1 MKIVE
6 MILNDESENQ
16 GVYAVSVVESPA
28 IEENWVALNK
38 HFIELKNIDEEK
50 KILMGAAL
58 IPNKQI
64 LRYDEKIGEYY
75 IYFSK
80 DTIKKTS
87 ELYLKRNN
95 QNNAT
100 FEHEV
105 KVGGL
110 HVVESWIIENSKVD
124 KSANYGFELPEGTW
138 MITMKVE
145 NEDIWKKVKDGD
157 IKGFSI
163 EGIYSSVDENLSKQ
177 KDEKSI
183 LDQIIALLNGEG
195 K

>member
-1 MKIVE
+1 MRIVE
-6 MILNDESENQ
+6 MILNEESETQ

-38 HFIELKNIDEEK
+38 HFIELKSVDEEK

-64 LRYDEKIGEYY
+64 LRYDKEIGEYY

-87 ELYLKRNN
+87 ELFLKRNN

-100 FEHEV
+100 YEHEI

-110 HVVESWIIENSKVD
+110 HVVESWIVENSKID
-124 KSANYGFELPEGTW
+124 KSANYGFDLPEGTW
-138 MITMKVE
+138 VITMKVE
-145 NEDIWKKVKDGD
+145 NEDIWNKVKAGD

-163 EGIYSSVDENLSKQ
+163 EGLFSSNDENLSKQ
-177 KDEKSI
+177 KDEETI
-183 LDQIIALLNGEG
+183 LEQIIDLLKNA
-195 K
+195 